1 MLVLAMGQV
10 PFAGADPADVV
21 QQKLDRGS
29 YAALAGDAR
38 LPQAIQDLVRGM
50 LAEDTEHRPTPA
62 LLADPE
68 VARGRRVAARPP
80 RRAQKA
86 LEIGPWHAWSARMLA
101 YAMAREPALGLRSL
115 RSGAV
120 DRWLRRG
127 LGDSALTARL
137 EEVLRLRSTSGEAS
151 NAPDDP
157 GLLMRAIA
165 ILDPLAPL
173 CWDGI
178 ALWPDGLGPA
188 LVAAD
193 GDDTAVGA
201 ALSDLIGEEAMGI
214 WGMVRPERCDPLTLR
229 LDGHQNRALLQQRG
243 WGGGLAR
250 LRYALNPML
259 PCRSTMLAH
268 ACVDQLPDLLPAL
281 DRVAGGDS
289 AANFSGL
296 DQETAAFI
304 AERSGAARETDL
316 MILAD
321 GRRPDL
327 QVLAALRLLAAVQ
340 TRLQGAAVP
349 ALTRWFGQR
358 LAPALLVFE
367 GRTGRSQRQ
376 VALDELSASGRLAD
390 MVGLIDDA
398 EGLATDR
405 REQADAAARVDA
417 IDRRL
422 DALLASAGS
431 RAALAQRLGQEG
443 VTALALLALVYAVM
457 TTMFL

>member
-1 MLVLAMGQV
+1 
-10 PFAGADPADVV
+10 
-21 QQKLDRGS
+21 
-29 YAALAGDAR
+29 
-38 LPQAIQDLVRGM
+38 
-50 LAEDTEHRPTPA
+50 
-62 LLADPE
+62 
-68 VARGRRVAARPP
+68 
-80 RRAQKA
+80 
-86 LEIGPWHAWSARMLA
+86 
-101 YAMAREPALGLRSL
+101 
-115 RSGAV
+115 
-120 DRWLRRG
+120 
-127 LGDSALTARL
+127 
-137 EEVLRLRSTSGEAS
+137 
-151 NAPDDP
+151 
-157 GLLMRAIA
+157 
-165 ILDPLAPL
+165 
-173 CWDGI
+173 
-178 ALWPDGLGPA
+178 
-188 LVAAD
+188 
-193 GDDTAVGA
+193 
-201 ALSDLIGEEAMGI
+201 
-214 WGMVRPERCDPLTLR
+214 
-229 LDGHQNRALLQQRG
+229 
-243 WGGGLAR
+243 
-250 LRYALNPML
+250 
-259 PCRSTMLAH
+259 MLAH